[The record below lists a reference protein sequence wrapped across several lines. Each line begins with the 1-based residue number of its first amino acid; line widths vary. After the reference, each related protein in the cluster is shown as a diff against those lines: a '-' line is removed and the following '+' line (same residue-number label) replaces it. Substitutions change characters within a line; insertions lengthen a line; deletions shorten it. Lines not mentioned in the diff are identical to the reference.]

1 MVQPASIGISVPLGY
16 DVQREIK
23 PMEEQMKDL
32 GFLPRARVDIPITD
46 RAILRQAADLL
57 HGLATRIEVA
67 SRRTDVEER
76 SALIQAA
83 LDIKATN
90 KKLLALQKAKRHT
103 TASEAK

>member
-1 MVQPASIGISVPLGY
+1 MVQPASLGISVPLGY
-16 DVQREIK
+16 EVQRDIK
-23 PMEEQMKDL
+23 PMDEQMRDL
-32 GFLPRARVDIPITD
+32 GFLARARVDIPITD
-46 RAILRQAADLL
+46 RMLLRQAADLL

-90 KKLLALQKAKRHT
+90 KKLLALQKAKKRT
-103 TASEAK
+103 IDSGAK

>member
-1 MVQPASIGISVPLGY
+1 MVQPAALGISIPIGAEVLLSEKT
-16 DVQREIK
+16 VA
-23 PMEEQMKDL
+23 EQMSDL
-32 GFLPRARVDIPITD
+32 GFRARARVDIPVTD
-46 RAILRQAADLL
+46 RHTLRQAADLL

-90 KKLLALQKAKRHT
+90 KKLLALQKSKKYTRASDAK
-103 TASEAK
+103 